1 VAASEPQ
8 RFRPGRIAR
17 LGIFHIGS
25 SFVDLLTSGVLNR
38 VLITDLALSATPV
51 ALLSALRY
59 LLAPLGVWFGA
70 RSDSHPIGGYR
81 RLPYIWLGRL
91 PMLLSLP
98 LLPIA
103 VGLLMQD
110 PASVNGWLLAA
121 VAYLV
126 YGVGTLMSGST
137 YLSLV
142 RDNAPPQSR
151 GQALAIVQVFL
162 IVSFPV
168 AGIIYAQMMPDFV
181 LQRFVELIWFGMG
194 SAFVFIAVALW
205 RSERRVSEPIDLPPP
220 APPLPQLLRE
230 MWADRRARRFVA
242 FLALGAT
249 SAFAQDAVLEPFG
262 GDVFG
267 LSVGE
272 TTRFNAYWGSG
283 VVVSLLLGLFLS
295 RRRAAD
301 EQVPL
306 TVIGLAATALPL
318 VLLGVTALT
327 ATRALVIPALVLF
340 GFGFGIYTVGAVSLL
355 AAMTTDERAGAYLG
369 LWSMVQLLFRGL
381 GIFLGGFIR
390 DVALAISGS
399 YTVAYGSVF
408 LLEAVGLLLCIPLL
422 LSVDVRGFARGGSR
436 SFGTAERL
444 AAAGE

>member
-1 VAASEPQ
+1 VSAAEPQ
-8 RFRPGRIAR
+8 RFRPSRIAR
-17 LGIFHIGS
+17 LGVFHIGS

-70 RSDSHPIGGYR
+70 RSDSYPLWGYR
-81 RLPYIWLGRL
+81 RLPFIWLGRL

-103 VGLLMQD
+103 VALLMQD
-110 PASVNGWLLAA
+110 PASVFGWSLAA
-121 VAYLV
+121 AAYLI

-168 AGIIYAQMMPDFV
+168 AGIVYAQMMPDFV

-194 SAFVFIAVALW
+194 SAFVFIFLALW
-205 RSERRVSEPIDLPPP
+205 RSERRVNAPIELPPP

-230 MWADRRARRFVA
+230 MWSDRRARRFVA

-283 VVVSLLLGLFLS
+283 VVLSLLLGLFIS
-295 RRRAAD
+295 RRRRAED
-301 EQVPL
+301 QVPL
-306 TVIGLAATALPL
+306 TVIGLILTALPL
-318 VLLGVTALT
+318 VLLGATALT
-327 ATRALVIPALVLF
+327 AARALLIPALVLF

-390 DVALAISGS
+390 DVALAFSGL
-399 YTVAYGSVF
+399 YTVAYGTVF

-422 LSVDVRGFARGGSR
+422 LSVDVRGFARGSAR
-436 SFGTAERL
+436 PFGTADRL
-444 AAAGE
+444 AATAE

>member
-1 VAASEPQ
+1 MSVPVPE
-8 RFRPGRIAR
+8 RFRPWRIAR

-38 VLITDLALSATPV
+38 VLITDLGLNATPV

-59 LLAPLGVWFGA
+59 LLAPLGVWVGA
-70 RSDSHPIGGYR
+70 RSDSHPIFGLR

-103 VGLLMQD
+103 VMLLMQD
-110 PASVNGWLLAA
+110 SASPAGWGLAA
-121 VAYLV
+121 FAYLI
-126 YGVGTLMSGST
+126 YGIGTLFSGST

-142 RDNAPPQSR
+142 RDNAPPAKR
-151 GQALAIVQVFL
+151 GQALAIVQIFL

-168 AGIIYAQMMPDFV
+168 AGIVYAQMMPDFV
-181 LQRFVELIWFGMG
+181 WQRFVELVWFGLG
-194 SAFVFIAVALW
+194 SAFVFIFVALW
-205 RSERRVSEPIDLPPP
+205 RGERRVAEPLELPPA

-230 MWADRRARRFVA
+230 MWADVRARRFAA

-267 LSVGE
+267 LAVGE
-272 TTRFNAYWGSG
+272 TTRFNAYWGTG
-283 VVVSLLLGLFLS
+283 VVFSLLLGLYFS

-318 VLLGVTALT
+318 LLLAVTAVT
-327 ATRALVIPALVLF
+327 PTRALLIPSLVLF
-340 GFGFGIYTVGAVSLL
+340 GFGFGIYTVGAISLL

-381 GIFLGGFIR
+381 GIFLGGFLR
-390 DVALAISGS
+390 DVFLALSGS
-399 YTVAYGSVF
+399 YTIAYGAVF
-408 LLEAVGLLLCIPLL
+408 ALEALGLLLCIPLL
-422 LSVDVRGFARGGSR
+422 LSVDVRSFARGTPR
-436 SFGTAERL
+436 SVSVTDGL
-444 AAAGE
+444 ASAGE